1 MLKDTASQQLGE
13 EALIA
18 GWLVLDAAHRD
29 KSRHFSDRE
38 ESPFYDK
45 YSVNLIDKR
54 CLSKVDVV

>member
-1 MLKDTASQQLGE
+1 MNYASKIREEIYNTRSIEDDSVFFSQQLCE

-38 ESPFYDK
+38 ESPF
-45 YSVNLIDKR
+45 L
-54 CLSKVDVV
+54 